1 VHSFH
6 SRHHTLI
13 RVRRSVVRVAAAAT
27 LVFTCAPAVGVAEES
42 TLPSRTLTLPIE
54 LTAAPSLSANVLVS
68 IDEPAVTQDLSLTQI
83 TEAPRSSRLGVMVPL
98 YASFAVLQTLD
109 AHSTMRALENG
120 GIESNPLLRDLAGQP
135 AALIAMKAGVTAS
148 TIFLVE
154 RLRPKHP
161 VGAIVLMAAL
171 NSFYATVVVHN
182 YRTVP

>member
-1 VHSFH
+1 
-6 SRHHTLI
+6 
-13 RVRRSVVRVAAAAT
+13 
-27 LVFTCAPAVGVAEES
+27 
-42 TLPSRTLTLPIE
+42 
-54 LTAAPSLSANVLVS
+54 
-68 IDEPAVTQDLSLTQI
+68 
-83 TEAPRSSRLGVMVPL
+83 
-98 YASFAVLQTLD
+98 
-109 AHSTMRALENG
+109 MRALENG